1 MTRKEC
7 LEQAIGCV
15 CQDREND
22 YGSPE
27 NSFEEIA
34 KLWTAYLDRQISSHD
49 VGMMMALMKIARLK
63 SGRFKE
69 DSYIDAAGYIAC
81 ASEIATE

>member
-7 LEQAIGCV
+7 LEKAIGCV

-27 NSFEEIA
+27 NSFDAIA
-34 KLWTAYLDRQISSHD
+34 KLWTAYLDREISSHD
-49 VGMMMALMKIARLK
+49 VGMMMSLMKIARLK

-81 ASEIATE
+81 AAEIGTK

>member
-7 LEQAIGCV
+7 LEKAIDCV
-15 CQDREND
+15 CKDREND
-22 YGSPE
+22 YGTPE
-27 NSFEEIA
+27 NNFTAIARLWSVYIGQEISA
-34 KLWTAYLDRQISSHD
+34 HD